1 MEKSGSP
8 DFNIHKEGLMPQEEM
23 LEVGNKKKQLKIG
36 IPSENHTVESR
47 VPITPEAVEILTG
60 HGHEVILETGAGKA
74 ANYLDTD
81 YSERGGIIYEN
92 RQEIYGVCDILLKI
106 SPPQIEEIDWM
117 KERQTLLSSFQIF
130 THSDEKYIR
139 GLMQKKVTAIAF
151 EKIQDEHNCFP
162 AVRSM
167 SAIAGTTSMLIAA
180 EYLSN
185 MRGGKG
191 VMLGGI
197 TGITPTEVVI
207 LGAGTV
213 AEYAVRAAMGV
224 GSEVKVFD
232 HSIHRLRRLQNAVGQ
247 MISTSIFHP
256 KVILKALRSADVLIG
271 AIRRDENQQTFFITE
286 EMIRE
291 MKQGSVVIDI
301 SIDRGGC
308 IETSELRTQLD
319 PVFVKHGVIHYCVPN
334 IPSRVARTSSIAIS
348 NVFAPLMVGMGELGS
363 MGKHLKENVGL
374 RHGVYVYNGILTNQ
388 IIGQRLG
395 IPSKDIDLLMAAF

>member
-1 MEKSGSP
+1 MEKSGSHA
-8 DFNIHKEGLMPQEEM
+8 FNIHKEGLMPQEEM

-92 RQEIYGVCDILLKI
+92 RQEIYGECDILLKI

-117 KERQTLLSSFQIF
+117 KERQTLISSFQIF

-247 MISTSIFHP
+247 MIPTSIFHP

-271 AIRRDENQQTFFITE
+271 AIRRDEKQQTFFITE

-291 MKQGSVVIDI
+291 MKQGWW
-301 SIDRGGC
+301 
-308 IETSELRTQLD
+308 
-319 PVFVKHGVIHYCVPN
+319 
-334 IPSRVARTSSIAIS
+334 
-348 NVFAPLMVGMGELGS
+348 
-363 MGKHLKENVGL
+363 
-374 RHGVYVYNGILTNQ
+374 
-388 IIGQRLG
+388 
-395 IPSKDIDLLMAAF
+395 

>member
-1 MEKSGSP
+1 MNKPGSSS
-8 DFNIHKEGLMPQEEM
+8 FNIHKEGLMPQEEM
-23 LEVGNKKKQLKIG
+23 LEVENKQKQMRIG
-36 IPSENHTVESR
+36 IPSEDRSVESR

-60 HGHEVILETGAGKA
+60 HGHEVILQEGAGQA
-74 ANYLDTD
+74 ANYTDND
-81 YSERGGIIYEN
+81 YSEKGGIITSN
-92 RQEIYGVCDILLKI
+92 RQEVFATCDILLKI
-106 SPPQIEEIDWM
+106 SPPKTEEIDWM
-117 KERQTLLSSFQIF
+117 KERQILLSSFQDY

-139 GLMQKKVTAIAF
+139 ALMQKKVTAIAF
-151 EKIQDEHNCFP
+151 EKIQDEHGCFP

-185 MRGGKG
+185 VRGGKG

-207 LGAGTV
+207 LGAGTA

-224 GSEVKVFD
+224 GSVVKVFD
-232 HSIHRLRRLQNAVGQ
+232 HSIHRLRRLQSEVGQ

-256 KVILKALRSADVLIG
+256 QVILKALRSADVLIG
-271 AIRRDENQQTFFITE
+271 AIRVDDSQNSFFITE
-286 EMIRE
+286 DMVKE
-291 MKQGSVVIDI
+291 MKKGSVVIDI

-308 IETSELRTQLD
+308 IETSELRSQVD

-334 IPSRVARTSSIAIS
+334 IPSRVARTASIAIS
-348 NVFAPLMVGMGELGS
+348 NVFAPLIVGMGELGS
-363 MGKHLKENVGL
+363 TSRHLKENIGF
-374 RHGVYVYNGILTNQ
+374 RHGVYIYNGILTNDK
-388 IIGQRLG
+388 IGMRFS